1 MKSNELSL
9 LTRNESASF
18 KGILMFLIVLG
29 HNMFFS
35 YSTER
40 FQGMGLLYSF
50 HIQSFFLLPFLY
62 PLKSLTKERFLS
74 LLCRYYV
81 PFFEMLI
88 LLTLFKI
95 FYTGKISGTFFEW
108 LSCAVFSGPYL
119 QNFTG
124 NQFLWFLPAMFL
136 SMCLKEFFAGCK
148 KTDKTVLCLI
158 ASVMCVIYL
167 FGIPNHPAGIIQKIW
182 DNAAYLKYALIYLV
196 SGLLLRQL
204 IQELFTGQKVKR
216 YIIGFLYLLFFIGIL
231 CYFLNYFHIVL
242 PRYHYHAES
251 IIENI
256 LRLIM
261 PLLFLS
267 ILYIHRRKIG
277 TLPTLQK
284 IGNAS
289 MVLYLFHPFI
299 GYSCWWF
306 YQRWNLPGA
315 TFWYIIPVQVL
326 MLYIPWTIYRSLDHL
341 PRIKK
346 ILLPRTLSDL
356 KWR

>member
-1 MKSNELSL
+1 MKSNESSL
-9 LTRNESASF
+9 LTHNESAAF

-35 YSTER
+35 YSTEQ

-50 HIQSFFLLPFLY
+50 HIQSFFLLPFFY
-62 PLKSLTKERFLS
+62 PLKSLTKERFLN

-88 LLTLFKI
+88 FLTLLKI

-108 LSCAVFSGPYL
+108 LSCAIFSGSYL

-136 SMCLKEFFAGCK
+136 TMSLKEFFTGCGK
-148 KTDKTVLCLI
+148 RGKI
-158 ASVMCVIYL
+158 ALSITGSIMCTIYL
-167 FGIPNHPAGIIQKIW
+167 FGIPDHTASVIQKIW
-182 DNAAYLKYALIYLV
+182 NNAAYLKYALIYLV

-204 IQELFTGQKVKR
+204 TQEHFTGEEVKQ
-216 YIIGFLYLLFFIGIL
+216 YIIKLLYLLFFIGVL
-231 CYFLNYFHIVL
+231 CYFLNYFHLVL

-251 IIENI
+251 FIENV

-261 PLLFLS
+261 PPLFLS

-277 TLPTLQK
+277 TLSILQK

-289 MVLYLFHPFI
+289 MVVYLIHPFI

-315 TFWYIIPVQVL
+315 TFCYIIPAQLL
-326 MLYIPWTIYRSLDHL
+326 MLYIPWTIYRCLEHFPKL
-341 PRIKK
+341 KK
-346 ILLPRTLSDL
+346 CLLPRTLSDL
-356 KWR
+356 KWT